1 MTFMWRNRAAPGVE
15 ETSEPDLEA
24 EAAAIGRLR
33 RVVGRA
39 DGRDMPEAAAPAAAP
54 DCFAGSGLTGNAFAV
69 LGVGLDASAQAISDA
84 VDDLSFEP
92 GHDPEQLNAARAALM
107 SARDR
112 LGEELGWLPEMSP
125 ALTAQVRA
133 GLKAG
138 DVAAVTAARDAT
150 IGLARLNLSLAL
162 AVAVPGEVERAVRVI
177 TDGQAWDSNATLGL
191 LGEARARAG
200 FRPIDD
206 DLYDAAVRERAV
218 AVARALAPLF
228 AATTSA
234 RAALTKAMQ
243 GAATGIAGAGGGFGA
258 MFLDEVLRCYAAG
271 IDPALEAA
279 AAKIAA
285 ATAALKERPGDQG
298 QAIALTAGL
307 EIWSSLR
314 RPVQVHEAARGLDD
328 PASAAIFDSVRDLTV
343 TLSNEHDEYDI
354 ALRLARALIASFAL
368 VPFHRAALEQQLP
381 VLIGNVLAKRLRQA
395 CARALVQHASFAREV
410 MAGGLERTTGL
421 AGAVAVSFAEA
432 SETRS
437 EDRGA
442 FFLIVR
448 GLAVDLCNEHRER
461 RAALAIMQWLMLL
474 DPPMEV
480 RDKLTA
486 DVQQLGGEAP
496 VPAYHPAPP
505 RRPAGDGDAPAPGS
519 FGRANRGGSAPSTPQ
534 GERSSAAWVPPP
546 PEMPPPW
553 TPTPGR
559 RPRGRSTLGTM
570 VLVLC
575 LMVGFCAR
583 IGGHRSHVTPLP
595 PSASSSGDTVR
606 YGSAP
611 GTFSSSREAA
621 IEARIRDYN
630 ARLESEGS
638 VTPNRIV
645 PGRPMSDARPMDP
658 TPAVDRPGYSQ
669 DDQ

>member
-1 MTFMWRNRAAPGVE
+1 MWRNRAAPDADDA
-15 ETSEPDLEA
+15 TADPEA

-39 DGRDMPEAAAPAAAP
+39 DGRDAPAAGPVAAAP
-54 DCFAGSGLTGNAFAV
+54 DRFAASALAGNAFAV

-84 VDDLSFEP
+84 VDDLSFEE
-92 GHDPEQLNAARAALM
+92 GHDPDALNAARAALM

-125 ALTAQVRA
+125 ALLAQVRGA
-133 GLKAG
+133 LKAG
-138 DVAAVTAARDAT
+138 DVAALSAAHDAT
-150 IGLARLNLSLAL
+150 IGLARLNLGVAL
-162 AVAVPGEVERAVRVI
+162 AVAVPDAVERAVRALA
-177 TDGQAWDSNATLGL
+177 DGQAWDANPTLGL
-191 LGEARARAG
+191 IGEARARAG
-200 FRPIDD
+200 FRPVEDD
-206 DLYDAAVRERAV
+206 IYDRAVCEHAV
-218 AVARALAPLF
+218 AVAQALAPLF

-243 GAATGIAGAGGGFGA
+243 GAAPGGGGFGA
-258 MFLDEVLRCYAAG
+258 MFLDEVMRCYAAG

-279 AAKIAA
+279 AAKIGA
-285 ATAALKERPGDQG
+285 ATAALKERPGDQS
-298 QAIALTAGL
+298 QTIALTAGL

-328 PASAAIFDSVRDLTV
+328 PASAAIFESVRDLTV
-343 TLSNEHDEYDI
+343 MLSNEHDEYDI

-395 CARALVQHASFAREV
+395 CARALVSHASFAREV
-410 MAGGLERTTGL
+410 TAGGLERTTGL

-442 FFLIVR
+442 FFAIVR

-461 RAALAIMQWLMLL
+461 RAALAIMQWLLLL

-480 RDKLTA
+480 REKLVA

-496 VPAYHPAPP
+496 VPAYSPPPP

-519 FGRANRGGSAPSTPQ
+519 FGRANRGGGTQPSNQ
-534 GERSSAAWVPPP
+534 SSAAWVPPP

-559 RPRGRSTLGTM
+559 RRPRGRGTIGVVLMLCAM
-570 VLVLC
+570 VS
-575 LMVGFCAR
+575 FCSRA
-583 IGGHRSHVTPLP
+583 GHRAQVAPLS
-595 PSASSSGDTVR
+595 PSASSASDGTAR
-606 YGSAP
+606 SSYRGSDDAL
-611 GTFSSSREAA
+611 
-621 IEARIRDYN
+621 EARIRDYN
-630 ARLESEGS
+630 ARLESGS
-638 VTPNRIV
+638 PSVVPSPRII
-645 PGRPMSDARPMDP
+645 PGKPMSDARPMDP
-658 TPAVDRPGYSQ
+658 TPAVDRPRYSE